1 MEQGNDNQLE
11 QSTTTVDNG
20 IVDSQ
25 AAENKDEGAVSNS
38 FYVVLLD
45 LNHVQEKI
53 NIEKVF
59 TN

>member
-38 FYVVLLD
+38 FYVVLVD